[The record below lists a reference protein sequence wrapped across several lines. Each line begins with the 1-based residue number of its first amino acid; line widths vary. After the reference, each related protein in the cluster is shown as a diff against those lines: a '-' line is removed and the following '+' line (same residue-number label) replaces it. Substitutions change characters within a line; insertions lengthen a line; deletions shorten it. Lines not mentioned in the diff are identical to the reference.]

1 MLKTLSWQDLE
12 NIKSPESISGL
23 FDKLGYNTC
32 CEPVDVND
40 LELSQTN
47 QGIIDTV
54 YLIANQ
60 GESDLQVFLF
70 QLNPAY
76 WANENNAIARLKSI
90 AKSLCKRP
98 SYFLIVGMVSYQKLL
113 FVSPVRSFNAQ
124 MELEIG
130 TRQVLINL
138 KSVSLYDL
146 HLLQRIAANN
156 LEPKSLYQ
164 TQQRILL
171 NAQRLGIKAE
181 EKKANRDKD
190 TVRDYLVAIGKIK
203 LLKPEEEILL
213 SRKIVRLNKL
223 QKSYT
228 VLCKRLNREPKNSE
242 WADSNNLS
250 ISRLY
255 DELSVGYAAQNKLVE
270 SNLRL
275 VVSIAK
281 KYQNR
286 GLDLL
291 DLIQEGNLGL
301 IRAAEKFDPTKG
313 NRFSTYATWWIKQA
327 ITRDICNSSRLV
339 RIPVHFWDRLREIKQ
354 AQRELLEQG
363 LFNSTTQDI
372 ANYLEKP
379 VKEILF
385 TMQTFVEP
393 TSWNALI
400 GDSEDMTLEDI
411 VSKSQESTET
421 ELMNSMK
428 VEELLACLNP
438 QEADILKQRH
448 GIEDGNA
455 KSLQEIG
462 NKYNLSRERVRQ
474 VESKA
479 LQKLRRYYYKNEFQ
493 FSGEIHKREKQIIS
507 FFKENERQEEVQ
519 PAKPYSL
526 PNETQ
531 INREL
536 QLQEKPIKNLLNYSV
551 HQEEIQP
558 VQSYSLPNETHINR
572 ESLLQERKNKNS
584 LNYNDSQEKNQPLR
598 PDYVHDE
605 AKIICAIWNVSENS
619 PAFEEAKKKYY
630 QIMKE
635 H

>member
-1 MLKTLSWQDLE
+1 MQTLSWQDLE

-98 SYFLIVGMVSYQKLL
+98 SYFLIVGMISYQKLL
-113 FVSPVRSFNAQ
+113 LVSPVRSFNAQ

-130 TRQVLINL
+130 TRQIPIDL
-138 KSVSLYDL
+138 KSASLYDL

-164 TQQRILL
+164 TQHRVFLD
-171 NAQRLGIKAE
+171 AQRLGIKAE

-203 LLKPEEEILL
+203 LLKPEDEILL
-213 SRKIVRLNKL
+213 SRKIVRSSELNESKKIL
-223 QKSYT
+223 RE
-228 VLCKRLNREPKNSE
+228 LLDREPTNRE
-242 WADSNNLS
+242 WADINNLS

-255 DELSVGYAAQNKLVE
+255 DELAVGYAAKNKLVE

-313 NRFSTYATWWIKQA
+313 YRFSTYATCWIRQA
-327 ITRDICNSSRLV
+327 ITRDIYNSSRLI
-339 RIPVHFWDRLREIKQ
+339 RIPVHFWDRLREIKK
-354 AQRELLEQG
+354 AQREILEQG
-363 LFNSTTQDI
+363 LSYPSIKDI
-372 ANYLEKP
+372 AE
-379 VKEILF
+379 
-385 TMQTFVEP
+385 
-393 TSWNALI
+393 W
-400 GDSEDMTLEDI
+400 
-411 VSKSQESTET
+411 
-421 ELMNSMK
+421 
-428 VEELLACLNP
+428 
-438 QEADILKQRH
+438 H
-448 GIEDGNA
+448 
-455 KSLQEIG
+455 
-462 NKYNLSRERVRQ
+462 
-474 VESKA
+474 
-479 LQKLRRYYYKNEFQ
+479 
-493 FSGEIHKREKQIIS
+493 
-507 FFKENERQEEVQ
+507 
-519 PAKPYSL
+519 
-526 PNETQ
+526 
-531 INREL
+531 
-536 QLQEKPIKNLLNYSV
+536 
-551 HQEEIQP
+551 
-558 VQSYSLPNETHINR
+558 
-572 ESLLQERKNKNS
+572 
-584 LNYNDSQEKNQPLR
+584 
-598 PDYVHDE
+598 
-605 AKIICAIWNVSENS
+605 
-619 PAFEEAKKKYY
+619 
-630 QIMKE
+630 
-635 H
+635 